1 MIRRLFYFPLV
12 MILALTLLLLF
23 TGQSDKKV
31 EALIPLY
38 ADAQKGSKFLDLQD
52 CRVHYRDQGEG
63 DVVVLIHGT
72 GSSLHTW
79 EDFKTHFRMGYR
91 LISMDIPAFG
101 LTGPNTVRDYTI
113 ESYVNFLD
121 SFLDAL
127 EIDSCSL
134 IGNSLGGH
142 IAWRYARSDPER
154 LTSMV
159 LIAPSGF
166 SDGSDKPL
174 VMKLAEM
181 PILNQILKYVT
192 PTSFIRKN
200 LHEVY
205 FDDAKVDDALVQL
218 YHDMSLREGNR
229 QAFIDR
235 VRQVEYDEFD
245 ASMKI
250 NIPTLI
256 IWGENDQW
264 IDVSNVPKFESL
276 LPLSKTII
284 MKETGHVPM
293 EERPESTANMV
304 LGFFEDLKSY
314 ELIIQF

>member
-1 MIRRLFYFPLV
+1 
-12 MILALTLLLLF
+12 
-23 TGQSDKKV
+23 
-31 EALIPLY
+31 
-38 ADAQKGSKFLDLQD
+38 
-52 CRVHYRDQGEG
+52 
-63 DVVVLIHGT
+63 
-72 GSSLHTW
+72 
-79 EDFKTHFRMGYR
+79 
-91 LISMDIPAFG
+91 
-101 LTGPNTVRDYTI
+101 
-113 ESYVNFLD
+113 
-121 SFLDAL
+121 
-127 EIDSCSL
+127 
-134 IGNSLGGH
+134 
-142 IAWRYARSDPER
+142 
-154 LTSMV
+154 
-159 LIAPSGF
+159 
-166 SDGSDKPL
+166 
-174 VMKLAEM
+174 MKLAEM

-192 PTSFIRKN
+192 PASFIRKN

-264 IDVSNVPKFESL
+264 INVSNVPKFESL